1 VARSPIRVAVR
12 AAYPAVRAGLA
23 SLLRD
28 EGYDVVIESN
38 EREHVDLT
46 RPDVLV
52 IDVSG
57 EGTGPEPDA
66 PAVYLA
72 EPGAVFDREDTAPH
86 AWLPRDA
93 MPAELDAAVRAVAAG
108 MIVLHPSFAAIT
120 RDAAASAEVDTPV
133 TAREREVLRLLADGL
148 TNKAIARTLG
158 ISEHTAKFHVG
169 ALIAKLGAHSRTEAV
184 TAAARRGL
192 LSL

>member
-1 VARSPIRVAVR
+1 MRHQGYYFVAQNR
-12 AAYPAVRAGLA
+12 GG
-23 SLLRD
+23 D
-28 EGYDVVIESN
+28 EQIYVLTDVV
-38 EREHVDLT
+38 
-46 RPDVLV
+46 V
-52 IDVSG
+52 IYLGAQSHQT
-57 EGTGPEPDA
+57 EPEA
-66 PAVYLA
+66 PAVYLS
-72 EPGAVFDREDTAPH
+72 EPTAAFDRENTAPH

-93 MPAELDAAVRAVAAG
+93 APAELGVAVRAVAAG
-108 MIVLHPSFAAIT
+108 MIVLHPSFANAP
-120 RDAAASAEVDTPV
+120 RDVATAAEVDTPV

>member
-1 VARSPIRVAVR
+1 MRSRV
-12 AAYPAVRAGLA
+12 
-23 SLLRD
+23 
-28 EGYDVVIESN
+28 
-38 EREHVDLT
+38 RE
-46 RPDVLV
+46 
-52 IDVSG
+52 
-57 EGTGPEPDA
+57 
-66 PAVYLA
+66 
-72 EPGAVFDREDTAPH
+72 TAPH

-93 MPAELDAAVRAVAAG
+93 APDELGAAVRAVAAG
-108 MIVLHPSFAAIT
+108 MIVIHPSI
-120 RDAAASAEVDTPV
+120 AAAAREAVEAIHDTEAPV

-169 ALIAKLGAHSRTEAV
+169 ALISKLGAHSRTEAV